1 MDCMRFCEVSK
12 DLGCQFSLTYHHL
25 TINGLRALRAALGA
39 SEDQAARDLLDG
51 LDAALRRAELRP
63 ARESNS
69 LETPGG
75 VP

>member
-1 MDCMRFCEVSK
+1 MTPTTIHFDP
-12 DLGCQFSLTYHHL
+12 LTL
-25 TINGLRALRAALGA
+25 NGLRALRVGLAA
-39 SEDQAARDLLDG
+39 SEDPAARDLLDG